1 MPSRTGR
8 ELFRRSLGSV
18 DVDPAG
24 TTPQCRTERP
34 TFTVDITAPECAADS
49 GSLCQWIWDNTGADV
64 IARNS
69 DAVLSAALHI
79 LLIVVVAAIARHLLY
94 RTINRLTRLTVNGT
108 TNAALQPLR
117 ATARRFN
124 RGLSAERRAQRTR
137 AIGSLLK
144 SISSFLVIGI
154 AGVLIL
160 AELGIDIAPLLAS
173 AGIAGV
179 ALAFGAQ
186 NLVRDFLAGIF
197 MTLEDQ
203 YGVGDTVD
211 LGSATGTVVAVTL
224 RTTTLRAG
232 DGTIWHV
239 RNGEVLRVGNSSQGE
254 AVVRIDL
261 PLPYDA
267 DADAAGAI
275 ALREATE
282 IAESDE
288 FAEAIIE
295 PPQLLG
301 IVDVVPGIVTIGLSA
316 TVRTG
321 DQDGYLRAVRAAIK
335 SAFDKAMADDP
346 RADFRPPLA
355 APPAEPG

>member
-1 MPSRTGR
+1 
-8 ELFRRSLGSV
+8 
-18 DVDPAG
+18 
-24 TTPQCRTERP
+24 
-34 TFTVDITAPECAADS
+34 VDITAPDCAADS
-49 GSLCQWIWDNTGADV
+49 GSLCQWIWDNTGVDV
-64 IARNS
+64 LARNS
-69 DAVLSAALHI
+69 DAVLSATLHI
-79 LLIVVVAAIARHLLY
+79 LLIIVIAVIVRHLLY
-94 RTINRLTRLTVNGT
+94 RTINRITRLTVDGT
-108 TNAALQPLR
+108 TSAALQPLR
-117 ATARRFN
+117 ATRRAFA

-144 SISSFLVIGI
+144 SISSFLVVSI

-160 AELGIDIAPLLAS
+160 AELGFDIAPILAS

-211 LGSATGTVVAVTL
+211 LGPATGTVVAVSL

-275 ALREATE
+275 ALREATR
-282 IAESDE
+282 IAEQDE
-288 FAEAIIE
+288 FAGSIIE
-295 PPQLLG
+295 PPKLLG
-301 IVDVVPGIVTIGLSA
+301 VVDVTPGMVTIGLTAS
-316 TVRTG
+316 VRAG

-335 SAFDKAMADDP
+335 SAFDQALAEDP
-346 RADFRPPLA
+346 RADFRPPLVT
-355 APPAEPG
+355 PPAEAG